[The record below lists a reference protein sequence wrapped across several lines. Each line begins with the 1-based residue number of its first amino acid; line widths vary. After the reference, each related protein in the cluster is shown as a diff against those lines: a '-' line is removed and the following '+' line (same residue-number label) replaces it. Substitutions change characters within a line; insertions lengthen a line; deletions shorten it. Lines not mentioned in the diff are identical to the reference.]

1 MQPRNVQ
8 TVTTSPRPGSDAER
22 SSRVAYACAIAIG
35 VALAYFL
42 IRMPYQISDDLE
54 HMLIAQSQ
62 SWWDILVTRYATVE
76 SMRPAMWLTQNAVFE
91 LAPGD
96 RYFGT
101 FKAVH
106 VAELVATLVLFVRV
120 LRVRTTVDV
129 VALPLALV
137 VLVGMHTFSVTVREG
152 YPVNHFMTVLLCCLV
167 VTNLADLRPHR
178 WHDVAAV
185 LTCAYALFTIETGII
200 VWVCLVAVYL
210 AGWRGVSAKGIVG
223 ATMIVV
229 AYVLVRF
236 AVLDVGTRTLG
247 VTSSG
252 YGFSVRDTGE
262 LATLFGNAPWK
273 FYVYNVAC
281 AALTVL
287 FSEPRAGVFQFTQF
301 VVRGNVPAWSLVNL
315 AASTIATILI
325 AFNLI
330 PRLRRWKQWTFE
342 RDDVLL
348 LMFVAVLA
356 ANSAISYPYLKEVVM
371 SPAGMFYAIALF
383 IAVRD
388 LLYRLRQQSSLFAM
402 WVAVP
407 LLVLSTGWSLRAVTL
422 VQTLRTSAFVNRN
435 DWATAEE
442 REDEV
447 RPQWRSRH
455 PDAERLVR
463 RLRDEVVEMP
473 VPQPFTT
480 PRWTRAWV
488 DPY

>member
-1 MQPRNVQ
+1 MC
-8 TVTTSPRPGSDAER
+8 A
-22 SSRVAYACAIAIG
+22 AYLWAMAFAAG
-35 VALAYFL
+35 VACFL

-62 SWWDILVTRYATVE
+62 AAWDILVTRYATVE

-91 LAPGD
+91 LAPRGH
-96 RYFGT
+96 YFAT

-106 VAELVATLVLFVRV
+106 VAELCATLVLFVRL
-120 LRVRTTVDV
+120 LRVRTAVDFI
-129 VALPLALV
+129 ALPLALV

-152 YPVNHFMTVLLCCLV
+152 YPVNHFLTVLLCCLV
-167 VTNLADLRPHR
+167 VANLADLRQH
-178 WHDVAAV
+178 WSHDVAAV

-200 VWVCLVAVYL
+200 VWVCLVTAYA
-210 AGWRGVSAKGIVG
+210 AGWRGVSLRGIVA
-223 ATMIVV
+223 ATAIVA
-229 AYVLVRF
+229 AYLVVRF

-262 LATLFGNAPWK
+262 LAALFGNAPWK
-273 FYVYNVAC
+273 FYIYNVVC

-301 VVRGNVPAWSLVNL
+301 ALRGDVPVWSMLNVVV
-315 AASTIATILI
+315 STIATMLI
-325 AFNLI
+325 VLNLI

-348 LMFVAVLA
+348 LMCVAVLG
-356 ANSAISYPYLKEVVM
+356 ANSAVSYPYLKEVVM

-388 LLYRLRQQSSLFAM
+388 LLHRLREQSSAAAL
-402 WVAVP
+402 WVAIP
-407 LLVLSTGWSLRAVTL
+407 LFVLSTGWSLRTVTL

-435 DWATAEE
+435 DWAAAEE
-442 REDEV
+442 REDDV
-447 RPQWRSRH
+447 RPQWRQRH

-463 RLRDEVVEMP
+463 QLRDEVVNMP
-473 VPQPFTT
+473 VPQPYTT